1 LRLGFLAGPPV
12 APVKLIGLLQ
22 MGEVKRA
29 FQRDFDSIVN
39 LNRLACLFDDNKSDV
54 QQSKHYLLRG

>member
-1 LRLGFLAGPPV
+1 
-12 APVKLIGLLQ
+12 